1 MQVLET
7 RCDWVVT
14 GSGGKRG
21 QRSERASGSAVN
33 AWGGAGN
40 ATALPALVNGGG
52 CLHALLF
59 KRL

>member
-14 GSGGKRG
+14 GSGGN
-21 QRSERASGSAVN
+21 AVN

-40 ATALPALVNGGG
+40 ATALPALVNGDDA
-52 CLHALLF
+52 CVPRASEWRWLF
-59 KRL
+59 ARASI